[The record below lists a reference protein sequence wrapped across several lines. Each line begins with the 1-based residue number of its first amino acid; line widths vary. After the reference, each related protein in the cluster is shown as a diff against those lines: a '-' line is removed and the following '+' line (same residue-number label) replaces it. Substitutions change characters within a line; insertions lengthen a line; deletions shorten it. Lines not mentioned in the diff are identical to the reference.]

1 MCGIAGLID
10 AQAPR
15 VDIVLR
21 AMLDAIVHRGPD
33 GEGVYVDGGIALGMR
48 RLSVIDLAHGWQP
61 LTARGGRVL
70 AFQNGEI
77 YNHGELRATLA
88 REGVRFATA
97 SDTEVLAKGYERWG
111 IDELLARIDGMYA
124 LAILD
129 RDTRVLHVARDRF
142 GEKPLF
148 YAAAPGRFAYGSD
161 LGILAALPWVDA
173 GLDALSLRRYLA
185 LHYVPGDATI
195 YRGVARVL
203 PGERLEIALDAPVPK
218 RVRYYVPPLPATR
231 AISNDALAAIVER
244 AVASRLVA
252 DVPVG
257 VFLSGGLDSSIV
269 AAIAA
274 KHRPGVLTFS
284 MGFHSAEHD
293 ESAYAREL
301 ATTIGSTHH
310 HFMFDE
316 SRFASLLP
324 TVAAAL
330 DEPLG
335 DQALLPVF
343 WLAREARRQATV
355 VLSGEGA
362 DEVFAGYGYY
372 RPFAPMPGLFARVR
386 RAFVASPGRDVGA
399 SIIDRLRPQTPSGFP
414 LLTDIATRARLVPGD
429 APSSDRWERETLA
442 WLTGAHDPLQRAS
455 AADVATWL
463 PDDLLVKFDRM
474 TMAVS
479 LEGRAPFLAPELV
492 EAALALPPAQ
502 RMSAGSSK
510 VALRRIAARWVPERI
525 HDRRKQGFVLPMRQW
540 IEQWFAAHG
549 GPEPYFREHA
559 VPRVDGA
566 EMARIAVEDLAAGL
580 QRERLLFAMIMLVEW
595 HAAQQ
600 TRVAALRARYA
611 ERAESASPI

>member
-1 MCGIAGLID
+1 MCGIAGVID
-10 AQAPR
+10 AEETR

-21 AMLDAIVHRGPD
+21 AMLDALVNRGPD
-33 GEGVYVDGGIALGMR
+33 GEGLYVDGGVALGMR

-77 YNHGELRATLA
+77 YNFGELRAALA

-97 SDTEVLAKGYERWG
+97 SDTEVLAQGYERWG
-111 IDELLARIDGMYA
+111 IAELLAKVDGMFA

-129 RDTRVLHVARDRF
+129 RDSRVLHLARDRF

-148 YAAAPGRFAYGSD
+148 YASAPGRFAYGSD
-161 LGILAALPWVDA
+161 LRIVAALPWVPDE
-173 GLDALSLRRYLA
+173 LDARSLWRYLA

-195 YRGVARVL
+195 YRGVSRVL
-203 PGERLEIALDAPVPK
+203 PGERLEISLDAPLPK
-218 RVRYYVPPLPATR
+218 RVRYYVPPLPASR
-231 AISNDALAAIVER
+231 NVPDDALAAVVER

-284 MGFHSAEHD
+284 MGFRSAEHD
-293 ESAYAREL
+293 ESSYARQL
-301 ATTIGSTHH
+301 ASSIGSTHH
-310 HFMFDE
+310 EFMFDE
-316 SRFASLLP
+316 SSFTELLP

-335 DQALLPVF
+335 DQATLPVY
-343 WLAREARRQATV
+343 WLAREARQHATV

-372 RPFAPMPGLFARVR
+372 RAFLRKRGLAATMQ
-386 RAFVASPGRDVGA
+386 RAFGA
-399 SIIDRLRPQTPSGFP
+399 SREVDTGPSLIDRLRPETPSGFP
-414 LLTDIATRARLVPGD
+414 LLTDIAGRSRLMAIEAPASD
-429 APSSDRWERETLA
+429 AWERGVLA
-442 WLTGAHDPLQRAS
+442 WLSAAQNPLQRAT
-455 AADVATWL
+455 ATDLATWL

-474 TMAVS
+474 AMAVS

-492 EAALALPPAQ
+492 ETALSLATQQ
-502 RMSAGSSK
+502 RMTADDGK
-510 VALRRIAARWVPERI
+510 IALRRIAVRWLQNSIPQ
-525 HDRRKQGFVLPMRQW
+525 RRKQGFVLPMREWVRQW
-540 IEQWFAAHG
+540 IASHG
-549 GPEPYFREHA
+549 GARHYFSERP
-559 VPRVDGA
+559 VPLLDIEELARVTD
-566 EMARIAVEDLAAGL
+566 EDLAAGV
-580 QRERLLFAMIMLVEW
+580 QRERLLFALIMLVEW
-595 HAAQQ
+595 HATQRS
-600 TRVAALRARYA
+600 RVDELRARYTS
-611 ERAESASPI
+611 R